1 MPPPPDKEVR
11 PGAQRDR
18 IAQWIAIATVACL
31 AALLFG
37 TAGLNI
43 LMPGPLASAH
53 GGVEACSACHTNSG
67 KTKLS
72 WLHGLVAGDRGA
84 DSKACLT
91 CHKMPET
98 ALNAHGAPAEV
109 LKESTV
115 RLTKLA
121 MGNSRAG
128 SEGVQGLISPM
139 HVGDTRGPFCS
150 TCHQEHQGST
160 FDLRK
165 ITNEQCRS
173 CHVLK
178 FDSFEHGHPEFS
190 KYPFETRT
198 RIVFDHAGHF
208 GKHYPETAKKE
219 PDKRIPETCS
229 SCHDSRSDKRVMAV
243 APFEKTCASCHAD
256 QITGKQRAS
265 GPKGIAFLSLPGLD
279 LETLTQRKAAIGE
292 WPDGSEAKLTPFMKV
307 MISRNDNGRALLA
320 GLEGLNLQDLSQASD
335 TQIKAVTDMVWEIKR
350 LLNGLIA
357 GKASDILADLNIV
370 QGAKLSA
377 SLVGD
382 LTASIPRD
390 VLLGAQQQWLP
401 NLGNEIANGP
411 MAKDAQTDDRK
422 QDGSAPDPAP
432 AADNAS
438 GERPDAGERDS
449 VDAEPAPVGTTE
461 TKSQRDPPAC
471 IMRVFGS
478 CLVSKEQN
486 TVANAGEPPP
496 VVDETLPGKSRLLP
510 AHPFPEPMRAGLSDL
525 SPPKRVE
532 MAVNGDQSDDLLF
545 PTEDE
550 LRDLKARNARSSRA
564 RPAQSGAPAGGPAGD
579 AKPVV
584 SIDSGVDPEN
594 WADIGGWYRQDH
606 TIFYRP
612 TGHKDKFIYSW
623 LFLTGPQA
631 QKDAAAPVAAVF
643 NSLTGKDAPGS
654 CTKCHSVDEV
664 RGKGRIVNF
673 GPLAAANKI
682 GRFTRFIHE
691 PHLTIKDDRGCLTC
705 HSLAKDRTY
714 LKSYEQGEPKTFTSN
729 FDPVKREIC
738 QTCHTSSKARQDCQN
753 CHSYHVNGV
762 ATPAMQTKLPAQ

>member
-1 MPPPPDKEVR
+1 MPPAQTGKDIR
-11 PGAQRDR
+11 SGARRDR
-18 IAQWIAIATVACL
+18 IAHWLAVAMVVCL
-31 AALLFG
+31 AAILFG

-53 GGVEACSACHTNSG
+53 GGVEVCSACHSNSG
-67 KTKLS
+67 TTKLS
-72 WLHGLVAGDRGA
+72 WLHGFVAGDRAA

-109 LKESTV
+109 LKASTV

-121 MGNSRAG
+121 MGKAGAG
-128 SEGVQGLISPM
+128 SPGVQGLLSPM
-139 HVGDTRGPFCS
+139 HVGGTRGPFCG
-150 TCHQEHQGST
+150 TCHQEHQGAN
-160 FDLRK
+160 FDLRT
-165 ITNEQCRS
+165 ITNEQCQS
-173 CHVLK
+173 CHALR
-178 FDSFEHGHPEFS
+178 FDHFDQDHPEFS
-190 KYPFETRT
+190 NYPFETRT

-229 SCHDSRSDKRVMAV
+229 SCHDSRGDKRVMAV

-256 QITGKQRAS
+256 QITGKQRVS
-265 GPKGIAFLSLPGLD
+265 GPKGIAFLALPGLD
-279 LETLTQRKAAIGE
+279 LETLKKKNAAIGE
-292 WPDGSEAKLTPFMKV
+292 WPDGSEAMLTPFMKV
-307 MISRNDNGRALLA
+307 IISRNDNGRVLLA
-320 GLEGLNLQDLSQASD
+320 ALEGLNLQDLSQAND
-335 TQIKAVTDMVWEIKR
+335 TQIKAVADMVWEIKR

-370 QGAKLSA
+370 QGTKLSA

-401 NLGNEIANGP
+401 NLGSEIANGP
-411 MAKDAQTDDRK
+411 MARDAQVDSK
-422 QDGSAPDPAP
+422 QQDVPAPAP
-432 AADNAS
+432 AANVSDDKPEESKNADTAS
-438 GERPDAGERDS
+438 PEDEN
-449 VDAEPAPVGTTE
+449 VE
-461 TKSQRDPPAC
+461 TKTGRDPPAC

-478 CLVSKEQN
+478 CLVSKEQS
-486 TVANAGEPPP
+486 TAANGSEAPPSF
-496 VVDETLPGKSRLLP
+496 DETPDAKSRLLP
-510 AHPFPEPMRAGLSDL
+510 ADPFPKPMRAGLSDL
-525 SPPKRVE
+525 PPSKPIVLAANE
-532 MAVNGDQSDDLLF
+532 AQSDELLF

-550 LRDLKARNARSSRA
+550 LRELKARNARSA
-564 RPAQSGAPAGGPAGD
+564 RGQPAQSGAPAGAPDGD
-579 AKPVV
+579 ARPVI
-584 SIDSGVDPEN
+584 SIDSGVDPET

-631 QKDAAAPVAAVF
+631 GKDAAAPVAAVF
-643 NSLTGKDAPGS
+643 NSFTGKDAPGS

-673 GPLAAANKI
+673 GPLTAASKA

-705 HSLAKDRTY
+705 HTLAKDRTY
-714 LKSYEQGEPKTFTSN
+714 LKSYEQGEPKTFISN
-729 FDPVKREIC
+729 FDPVKRDVC
-738 QTCHTSSKARQDCQN
+738 QSCHNSSKARQDCQN

-762 ATPAMQTKLPAQ
+762 TTPAMQTKLPAQ

>member
-1 MPPPPDKEVR
+1 MPPSQTDMDVR
-11 PGAQRDR
+11 PGGRRDR
-18 IAQWIAIATVACL
+18 IAQWLAIATVVGL
-31 AALLFG
+31 AAILFG

-67 KTKLS
+67 TTKLS
-72 WLHGLVAGDRGA
+72 WLHGLVAGDRAA

-91 CHKMPET
+91 CHKMPQT
-98 ALNAHGAPAEV
+98 AMNAHGAPAEV

-121 MGNSRAG
+121 MGKANAG
-128 SEGVQGLISPM
+128 STGVQGLLSPM
-139 HVGDTRGPFCS
+139 HVGDTRGPFCG
-150 TCHQEHQGST
+150 TCHQEHQGAS
-160 FDLRK
+160 FDLRT
-165 ITNEQCRS
+165 ITNEQCQS

-178 FDSFEHGHPEFS
+178 FDHFDKDHPEFS
-190 KYPFETRT
+190 NYPFETRT

-229 SCHDSRSDKRVMAV
+229 SCHDSRGDKRVMAV
-243 APFEKTCASCHAD
+243 APFEKTCASCHGD
-256 QITGKQRAS
+256 QITGKQRVS
-265 GPKGIAFLSLPGLD
+265 GPKGIAFLALPGLD
-279 LETLTQRKAAIGE
+279 LETLRKKNAAIGE
-292 WPDGSEAKLTPFMKV
+292 WPDGSEATLTPFMKV
-307 MISRNDNGRALLA
+307 MISRNDNGRAITA
-320 GLEGLNLQDLSQASD
+320 ALEGLNLQDLSQAND
-335 TQIKAVTDMVWEIKR
+335 TQIKAVTDMAWEIKR

-370 QGAKLSA
+370 QGTKLSA

-390 VLLGAQQQWLP
+390 VLLAAQQQWLP
-401 NLGNEIANGP
+401 NLGREIANGP
-411 MAKDAQTDDRK
+411 MALDAQLDGK
-422 QDGSAPDPAP
+422 AQDVPEPAP
-432 AADNAS
+432 AAEA
-438 GERPDAGERDS
+438 PDDKPEENESADTAPPQDEKAKTK
-449 VDAEPAPVGTTE
+449 AE
-461 TKSQRDPPAC
+461 RDPPAC
-471 IMRVFGS
+471 TMRVFGT
-478 CLVSKEQN
+478 CLVSKDQS
-486 TVANAGEPPP
+486 TAANGSDAPPSFN
-496 VVDETLPGKSRLLP
+496 ETPEVKSRLLP
-510 AHPFPEPMRAGLSDL
+510 ADPFPQPMRAGLGEL
-525 SPPKRVE
+525 SPPKPVE
-532 MAVNGDQSDDLLF
+532 SAANEAQSDELLF

-550 LRDLKARNARSSRA
+550 LRELKSRNARSA
-564 RPAQSGAPAGGPAGD
+564 RRQPAQSGAPGGAPAGD
-579 AKPVV
+579 ARPVI
-584 SIDSGVDPEN
+584 SIDSGIDPES

-631 QKDAAAPVAAVF
+631 PKEAATPVAAVF
-643 NSLTGKDAPGS
+643 NSFTGKDAPGS

-673 GPLAAANKI
+673 GPLTAASKA
-682 GRFTRFIHE
+682 GRFTRFVHE

-714 LKSYEQGEPKTFTSN
+714 LKSYEHGEPKTFMSN
-729 FDPVKREIC
+729 FDPVKRDVC
-738 QTCHTSSKARQDCQN
+738 QSCHNSSKARQDCQN

>member
-1 MPPPPDKEVR
+1 MWFAV
-11 PGAQRDR
+11 
-18 IAQWIAIATVACL
+18 ATVVCL
-31 AALLFG
+31 AAILFG

-72 WLHGLVAGDRGA
+72 WLHGLVAGDRAA

-121 MGNSRAG
+121 MGKTGAG
-128 SEGVQGLISPM
+128 SPGVQGLLSPM
-139 HVGDTRGPFCS
+139 HVGDTRGPFCG
-150 TCHQEHQGST
+150 TCHQEHQGAS
-160 FDLRK
+160 FDLRT
-165 ITNEQCRS
+165 ITNEQCQS
-173 CHVLK
+173 CHALK
-178 FDSFEHGHPEFS
+178 FDQFDKDHPEFS
-190 KYPFETRT
+190 NYPFETRT

-229 SCHDSRSDKRVMAV
+229 SCHDSRGDKRVMAV

-256 QITGKQRAS
+256 QITGKQRVS
-265 GPKGIAFLSLPGLD
+265 GPKGIAFLALPGLD
-279 LETLTQRKAAIGE
+279 LETLKKKNAAVGE
-292 WPDGSEAKLTPFMKV
+292 WPDGSEATLTPFMKV
-307 MISRNDNGRALLA
+307 MISRNDNGRVLLA
-320 GLEGLNLQDLSQASD
+320 ALEGLNFQDLSQASD

-370 QGAKLSA
+370 QGTKLSA

-401 NLGNEIANGP
+401 NLGSEIANGP
-411 MAKDAQTDDRK
+411 MAARDAQVDSK
-422 QDGSAPDPAP
+422 PQEVPAPAP
-432 AADNAS
+432 AANVSDDKPEESESADTAATQDEKS
-438 GERPDAGERDS
+438 
-449 VDAEPAPVGTTE
+449 E
-461 TKSQRDPPAC
+461 TKAERDPPAC
-471 IMRVFGS
+471 IMRVFGA
-478 CLVSKEQN
+478 CLVSKEQS
-486 TVANAGEPPP
+486 TAANGADAPPSLN
-496 VVDETLPGKSRLLP
+496 ETTDAKSRLLP
-510 AHPFPEPMRAGLSDL
+510 ADPFPKPMRAGLSDL
-525 SPPKRVE
+525 PPPKPVE
-532 MAVNGDQSDDLLF
+532 LAANEAQSDELLF

-550 LRDLKARNARSSRA
+550 LRELKARNARSA
-564 RPAQSGAPAGGPAGD
+564 RGQPAQSGAPGSAAAGE
-579 AKPVV
+579 AKPVI
-584 SIDSGVDPEN
+584 SIDSGVDPEA

-631 QKDAAAPVAAVF
+631 PKDAVTPVAAVF
-643 NSLTGKDAPGS
+643 NSFTGKDAPGS

-673 GPLAAANKI
+673 GPVTAASKA

-714 LKSYEQGEPKTFTSN
+714 LKSYEQGEPKTFQSN
-729 FDPVKREIC
+729 FDPVKRDVC
-738 QTCHTSSKARQDCQN
+738 QTCHNSSKARQDCQN